1 MNLREQHTKVM
12 REQLANRLAG
22 DSSYSPGSLPGAWRH
37 YESYVGLKA
46 VFDRLD
52 DAGYVYIDRRDDDL
66 PAYEV
71 FGDCFDPNVNSDI
84 NPNVLKKQHAEAL
97 DRVNCE
103 GQWIMVAKAKK
114 DDGNY
119 DGWEETDSIGG
130 FVGDDFYGSGY
141 EEQMYLSAMDYIADS
156 VGAQRYEDCTGVV
169 RERPAVF
176 MFTLQLMGLDVGGRL
191 EDFRWP

>member
-1 MNLREQHTKVM
+1 MTLREQHAKTM

-22 DSSYSPGSLPGAWRH
+22 DSGYSPGSLPGAWRR
-37 YESYVGLKA
+37 YQSYVGLKA

-52 DAGYVYIDRRDDDL
+52 DAGYVYIDRQDDDL
-66 PAYEV
+66 GIDDL

-84 NPNVLKKQHAEAL
+84 NPNVLKKQRAAAI
-97 DRVNCE
+97 DRASRE
-103 GQWIMVAKAKK
+103 GLWIMVAKAKK
-114 DDGNY
+114 DDSNY

-156 VGAQRYEDCTGVV
+156 VGAQRYEDCTDVV

-191 EDFRWP
+191 EDFRWT